1 MLLPASLHGQYRLC
15 KAAAAKAVTRIVRG
29 AGLREAFEHQGW
41 VETSHRAG
49 LLVLHGPS
57 PLLGG
62 DPHYQ
67 LFLPLTEVLRAVTA
81 GKLAKEDMESIFQQA
96 LSAGWGLL
104 SLMAISN
111 SLWTYPEHRHAPFL
125 RALGH
130 HWEEFVR
137 EGARY
142 TAGSNT
148 GEPLWTHADTIKG
161 ILARRGIPAG
171 EQCPDAAGWADLAR
185 RIG

>member
-1 MLLPASLHGQYRLC
+1 MLLPASLHGQYKVC

-29 AGLREAFEHQGW
+29 ARLREAFEHEGW
-41 VETSHRAG
+41 VDTSHGAG

-57 PLLGG
+57 PLLRG
-62 DPHYQ
+62 DAHYQ
-67 LFLPLTEVLRAVTA
+67 LYLPLTEILRAVTG

-96 LSAGWGLL
+96 LSPGWGLL

-111 SLWTYPEHRHAPFL
+111 SIWIYPEHRHAPFL
-125 RALGH
+125 QALVP

-137 EGARY
+137 DGARY

-148 GEPLWTHADTIKG
+148 GE
-161 ILARRGIPAG
+161 
-171 EQCPDAAGWADLAR
+171 
-185 RIG
+185 